1 MTTLTIPLSREA
13 AERLQQLAEREGVST
28 EKLATAGLEDWLTRP
43 RADFME
49 AARYVLKKNEELY
62 RRLA

>member
-1 MTTLTIPLSREA
+1 MTTLIIPISDEVSR
-13 AERLQQLAEREGVST
+13 RLQEVAAREGISS
-28 EKLATAGLEDWLTRP
+28 EDLARAGLEDWLTRP

-49 AARYVLKKNEELY
+49 AARYVLEKNRELY